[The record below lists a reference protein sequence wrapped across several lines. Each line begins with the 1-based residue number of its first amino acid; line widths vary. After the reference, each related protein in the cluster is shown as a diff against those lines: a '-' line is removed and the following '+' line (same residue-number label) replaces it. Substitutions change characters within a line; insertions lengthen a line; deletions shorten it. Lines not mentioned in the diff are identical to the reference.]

1 MSRIPHDLFLLMLN
15 LSQLD
20 SEEVIKE
27 LFIEAIIDWTGNKD
41 LRFSR
46 SDEKNE
52 GFFLEVATPD
62 FSFGSII
69 FERNDL
75 GDDDFFVLKNVAT
88 TLAVILD
95 SLRNKRLI
103 EQEKRTLEAMVHK
116 RTEELKK
123 INQELMS
130 EIMDRELYEQQLI
143 EKETRYRELV
153 ENINDVLFTMDSQG
167 VITYISPVIRKITG
181 YAPEYIIGNDF
192 IRFIHPDDRLRIENK
207 FKNAMTKGV
216 FVTKLRVVGKN
227 GKVRW
232 LRASVKT
239 ITEGQDINGFKGFRG
254 LLADI
259 TDIKEL
265 DDRLELI
272 AQNIDEVLWI
282 IDAEGTHL
290 TYISP
295 SYEKIWGY
303 SSKALYENLASFIDS
318 VHPEDQP
325 RIRYEI
331 KKVMETGYFDGE
343 CRIVRPDGETR
354 WMWVKSFP
362 LRNSNGEIINRIGLA
377 RDLTEKKQTEL
388 KYSAIIQTSLVG
400 FLIIDIKSGILEAN
414 DAACSMTGYSRA
426 ELLGMNVSSIEA
438 KYSHEMV
445 VEMLTDVSAKGWGR
459 FESRFRSR
467 DGRVIDVDVSVNN
480 LPTEK
485 NSFVV
490 FVRDITEKKQLEEH
504 VIQAQRMES
513 IGRLAAGIAHDFNNL
528 LSPILGYTEMMML
541 SSQGESAQRPML
553 DEIKKAAERS
563 KDLIRQLMAFSRKQV
578 IETKTT
584 SFSGIVDGFYKI
596 LRRTLREN
604 IEIKVIHNSTDASI
618 IADIGKIE
626 QIIMN
631 LAVNAQDSMPEGGT
645 LVIETDSVFLDD
657 AEAALISGLVPGRY
671 ATLSV
676 SDSGCGMDEE
686 TQKKIFEPFYTT
698 KEEGS
703 GTGLGL
709 ATVYGISSQ
718 HDGGVAVYSE
728 PGKGSVFVVY
738 IPQRKKSLP
747 EGESEH
753 TDQVVLSGSEVGIT
767 VLVAEDEE
775 ITRKVVLSILTSLGY
790 NAICAS
796 SGKECLFMMED
807 SGFAGKVRLLLSD
820 VIMPDMKGPDLFKK
834 IREKHPEMK
843 AVFMSGYPEE
853 SMKTY
858 DFRRDDYEFIQ
869 KPFSV
874 KDLASKVRTILKK
887 NRDD

>member
-27 LFIEAIIDWTGNKD
+27 LFIEAIIDWTGNKH
-41 LRFSR
+41 LGFSCNK
-46 SDEKNE
+46 EKHE
-52 GFFLEVATPD
+52 GFFLEIATPD
-62 FSFGSII
+62 YSFGGIN
-69 FERNDL
+69 FDKNDL

-103 EQEKRTLEAMVHK
+103 EQEKRTLEAMVQK

-143 EKETRYRELV
+143 EKETRYREIV

-192 IRFIHPDDRLRIENK
+192 IRFIYPDDRLRIDNK
-207 FKNAMTKGV
+207 FKNAAIEGV
-216 FVTKLRVVGKN
+216 FITKLRVVGQN
-227 GKVRW
+227 GKIRW

-239 ITEGQDINGFKGFRG
+239 ITEGCHLKGFRG

-325 RIRYEI
+325 RIRNEI

-362 LRNSNGEIINRIGLA
+362 LKNSNGEIINRIGLA

-414 DAACSMTGYSRA
+414 DAACSMTGYSSA
-426 ELLGMNVSSIEA
+426 ELLGMNISSIEA

-445 VEMLTDVSAKGWGR
+445 VEMLADVSAKGWGR
-459 FESRFRSR
+459 FESRLRSR

-578 IETKTT
+578 IETKNT
-584 SFSGIVDGFYKI
+584 SFPGIVDGFYKI

-604 IEIKVIHNSTDASI
+604 IEIRTVHNSTGASI

-645 LVIETDSVFLDD
+645 LVIETGSVFLDD
-657 AEAALISGLVPGRY
+657 AEAAMISGLVPGRY

-676 SDSGCGMDEE
+676 SDSGFGMDAE

-718 HDGGVAVYSE
+718 HDGGVAVHSE

-738 IPQRKKSLP
+738 IPQRKNFLP

-753 TDQVVLSGSEVGIT
+753 GDQVVLSGAEDGAT

-775 ITRKVVLSILTSLGY
+775 ITRKVVLNILTSLGY

-796 SGKECLFMMED
+796 SGEECLFMMED
-807 SGFAGKVRLLLSD
+807 SCFAGKVRLLLSD

-853 SMKTY
+853 SMKIHG
-858 DFRRDDYEFIQ
+858 FRMDDYEFIQ

-874 KDLASKVRTILKK
+874 KDLASKVRSILNK